1 MNKVYRF
8 GVLLVYIHTMRKFF
22 CIALLITSSFLVTAQ
37 HAERPSWAYEGV
49 IMANKVDK
57 LPNFAQYTDIKQKK
71 KAFFDFIRPM
81 VKEENQILR
90 NENLKIK
97 ELSVDLAE
105 GEKIS
110 SSDQKWLE
118 EMATYYRVTPFD
130 IDSQD
135 DFEALIKK
143 VDIIPESLFL
153 AQAANESAWGTSR
166 FAKNANNIFGQWCF
180 TPGCG
185 VVPSSRRADETHEV
199 QKFDTVN
206 DAVRSYM
213 HHLNSHPFYVKL
225 RDSRLSARKAN
236 TAPSGY
242 AMAIGLEKY
251 SARGLEYVKEVR
263 SMIRY
268 NKLEV
273 IK

>member
-1 MNKVYRF
+1 
-8 GVLLVYIHTMRKFF
+8 MRSTFTIFF
-22 CIALLITSSFLVTAQ
+22 LLIFSLSITAQ
-37 HAERPSWAYEGV
+37 QVHRDTWELEGV
-49 IMANKVDK
+49 TRAKQISKIPD
-57 LPNFAQYTDIKQKK
+57 FARYTDVKK
-71 KAFFDFIRPM
+71 KKNTFFDFIRPM

-90 NENLKIK
+90 NENLRIATLFT
-97 ELSVDLAE
+97 ELSD

-118 EMATYYRVTPFD
+118 EMAAYYRVSPFD
-130 IDSQD
+130 MNEEDHVK
-135 DFEALIKK
+135 ALLKK

-166 FAKNANNIFGQWCF
+166 FAKTANNIFGQWCF
-180 TPGCG
+180 TKGCG
-185 VVPSSRRADETHEV
+185 VVPSQRKAGETHEV
-199 QKFDTVN
+199 QKFNTIN
-206 DAVRSYM
+206 EAVSTYM
-213 HHLNSHPFYVKL
+213 HHLNSHPYYEKL
-225 RDSRLSARKAN
+225 RDSRLASRKAQ
-236 TAPSGY
+236 TPPSGY

>member
-1 MNKVYRF
+1 MK
-8 GVLLVYIHTMRKFF
+8 ITF
-22 CIALLITSSFLVTAQ
+22 CIVFLVIFSLSTSAQ
-37 HAERPSWAYEGV
+37 GV
-49 IMANKVDK
+49 SRAAWEFEDVTQAKQISKVPD
-57 LPNFAQYTDIKQKK
+57 FAKFTNVKAKK

-90 NENLKIK
+90 NENIRIS
-97 ELSVDLAE
+97 ELFTE
-105 GEKIS
+105 IS
-110 SSDQKWLE
+110 SGGEVSSTDEKWLE
-118 EMATYYRVTPFD
+118 EMAVYYRVSAFD
-130 IDSQD
+130 MNEEGDVN
-135 DFEALIKK
+135 ALLKK

-166 FAKNANNIFGQWCF
+166 FAKTANNIFGQWCF
-180 TPGCG
+180 KAGCG
-185 VVPSSRRADETHEV
+185 IVPSRRKAGETHEV
-199 QKFDTVN
+199 QKFSTMN
-206 DAVRSYM
+206 EAVRSYI
-213 HHLNSHPFYVKL
+213 HHLNSHPFYEKL
-225 RDSRLSARKAN
+225 RDSRLASRKAN

-268 NKLEV
+268 NKLEA